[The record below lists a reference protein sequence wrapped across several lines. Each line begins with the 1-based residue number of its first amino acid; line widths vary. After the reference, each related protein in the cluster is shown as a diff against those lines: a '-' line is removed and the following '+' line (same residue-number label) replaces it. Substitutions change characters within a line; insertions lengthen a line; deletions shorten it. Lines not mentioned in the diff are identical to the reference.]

1 MQQRGVTVWFTG
13 LSGAGKTTISTRVFE
28 LLKARGAAV
37 EVLDGDILRQ
47 SLCRDLGFSKED
59 REKNIERVTFVA
71 KLLTKH
77 NVITLAAFISP
88 YQSSR
93 DRAREEIRDFLE
105 VFVSA
110 PIATLVE
117 RDVKGLYKK
126 ALAGEISGFTGIDDP
141 YEEPRNADL
150 VLRTDLTTIEDC
162 AQDVIRLLEKRGYL
176 LPATNEE
183 REKMAHV

>member
-13 LSGAGKTTISTRVFE
+13 LSGAGKTTISIRVSE
-28 LLKARGAAV
+28 ILKARGAAV
-37 EVLDGDILRQ
+37 EVLDGDIVRQ

-88 YQSSR
+88 YRSSR
-93 DRAREEIRDFLE
+93 DRARKEIGDFLE
-105 VFVSA
+105 VYVSA
-110 PIATLVE
+110 PIETLIE

-126 ALAGEISGFTGIDDP
+126 ALAGEITGFTGIDDP
-141 YEEPRNADL
+141 YEEPANADL
-150 VLRTDLTTIEDC
+150 VLQTDSSTVEEC
-162 AQDVIRLLEKRGYL
+162 AQKVIHLLEKRGYL
-176 LPATNEE
+176 PESNES
-183 REKMAHV
+183 KKKVLHT